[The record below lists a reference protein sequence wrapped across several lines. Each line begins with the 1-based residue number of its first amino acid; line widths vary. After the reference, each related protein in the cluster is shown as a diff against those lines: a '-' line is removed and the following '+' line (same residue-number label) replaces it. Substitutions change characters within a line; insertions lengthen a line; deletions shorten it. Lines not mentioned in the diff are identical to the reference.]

1 MNLSKYDL
9 SLEKG
14 TQMLLFLLNIFLYID
29 PESVATWFYIV
40 YADYKL
46 KNTIN

>member
-14 TQMLLFLLNIFLYID
+14 TRMLLFLLNIFLSID
-29 PESVATWFYIV
+29 PETVAS
-40 YADYKL
+40 
-46 KNTIN
+46 

>member
-29 PESVATWFYIV
+29 PESVAT
-40 YADYKL
+40 
-46 KNTIN
+46 